1 VQIWDHRVWI
11 SDNHKHAPLKCET
24 KMDGSVKRGLTM
36 LKYLIGLHSFFQALR
51 NRLLHKS
58 VQIKN
63 MNLATR
69 I

>member
-1 VQIWDHRVWI
+1 
-11 SDNHKHAPLKCET
+11 
-24 KMDGSVKRGLTM
+24 MDGSVKRGLTM
-36 LKYLIGLHSFFQALR
+36 LKYLIGLHAFFQALL